1 MTGHQAEG
9 LSELHNWSPRD
20 AAPRR
25 GQSKCRRLS
34 AVLCFGLRASSDLC
48 CDSFF
53 ICSRKLVG
61 KIYLFF
67 FLFLRLLSFSLE
79 ITKWLPLAR
88 WERWEILISLAKVSK
103 VKKKIPSLPAF
114 MVWPSVESEK
124 VVRKWCSAM
133 YMFWIHVVVFFLTG
147 NIRLNFILRQHD
159 TDCFLLLLFSCLLRC
174 LRGHANII
182 SRLSFL

>member
-1 MTGHQAEG
+1 MSYSPTCSMTGHQAEG

-25 GQSKCRRLS
+25 GQSQCRRLS

-114 MVWPSVESEK
+114 MV
-124 VVRKWCSAM
+124 A
-133 YMFWIHVVVFFLTG
+133 
-147 NIRLNFILRQHD
+147 
-159 TDCFLLLLFSCLLRC
+159 
-174 LRGHANII
+174 I
-182 SRLSFL
+182 SRVWKSRKEVMLCHVHVLNSCGCFFSYGKY